1 MVTRTLCTSRKVSYD
16 TYFSYLQTK
25 QYKKF
30 LGFTLSQS
38 RFNLSL
44 SLSLS
49 IYLSFSLSLS
59 LTRLTYLGRYPF
71 YWGLVGNWRKRFFF
85 LEKSESGKKES
96 DRQRKKEAKN
106 TTSGAPTFA
115 LTTSCRW
122 RCSQQNEIMSQR
134 RKKLCIDS

>member
-44 SLSLS
+44 FL
-49 IYLSFSLSLS
+49 SLSLS
-59 LTRLTYLGRYPF
+59 LSLSRDL
-71 YWGLVGNWRKRFFF
+71 
-85 LEKSESGKKES
+85 
-96 DRQRKKEAKN
+96 
-106 TTSGAPTFA
+106 PT
-115 LTTSCRW
+115 
-122 RCSQQNEIMSQR
+122 
-134 RKKLCIDS
+134 

>member
-44 SLSLS
+44 FL
-49 IYLSFSLSLS
+49 SLSLS
-59 LTRLTYLGRYPF
+59 LSRLTYLGRYPF

-122 RCSQQNEIMSQR
+122 RCSQQNEIRSQCR
-134 RKKLCIDS
+134 NISA

>member
-49 IYLSFSLSLS
+49 LA
-59 LTRLTYLGRYPF
+59 RLTYLGRYPF

-122 RCSQQNEIMSQR
+122 RCSQQNEIMSQC

>member
-71 YWGLVGNWRKRFFF
+71 YWGLVGNWRKRFFSSKNPN
-85 LEKSESGKKES
+85 LGKRSRTDKE
-96 DRQRKKEAKN
+96 RKK
-106 TTSGAPTFA
+106 
-115 LTTSCRW
+115 
-122 RCSQQNEIMSQR
+122 
-134 RKKLCIDS
+134 RKIQHLVRQHLL